1 MARPG
6 ESGSPYSYGLMNI
19 YVFAPL
25 PAAAGQY
32 SFQVKATSDVPQ
44 KTTIPMQINP
54 CVPRT
59 TCRCQTF
66 AARSPTMRGKSGLRR
81 LRSGVCSN
89 SYRCPFGSSYNTA
102 SNSVSRTRAGG

>member
-59 TCRCQTF
+59 TCPVPNLCGPVSDDAGEVWI
-66 AARSPTMRGKSGLRR
+66 AALALRR
-81 LRSGVCSN
+81 LFKQL
-89 SYRCPFGSSYNTA
+89 PL
-102 SNSVSRTRAGG
+102 SVRIVLQHRIE